1 MKLWILIF
9 SAALFAGG
17 TCLGVALHPRIAPAP
32 PAATPASPAPWQGRS
47 SREISVTRF
56 AHELE
61 LSGEQD
67 RELDAILGEVQEE
80 TQALSRALRAAH
92 ERGRERVT
100 AILSAEQSRKLDG
113 LLADERQKRSEQEL
127 QKSLA
132 AYQRIL
138 QLTPE
143 QSDALRKLLA
153 EGRRKRR
160 DGFKSGGDHEA
171 MKASWRQ
178 QREEQNLAVQK
189 LLKPDQYA
197 RYLDLT
203 ELER

>member
-17 TCLGVALHPRIAPAP
+17 TCLGVALHPRIAPAT
-32 PAATPASPAPWQGRS
+32 AAAIPSAPAPWQGRS
-47 SREISVTRF
+47 TRELSVHRF
-56 AHELE
+56 AHDLE

-100 AILSAEQSRKLDG
+100 ALLSEDQQKKLDG

-143 QSDALRKLLA
+143 QSDSLRKLLA

-160 DGFKSGGDHEA
+160 DGFKPGGDHEA

-189 LLKPDQYA
+189 LLQPDQYA